1 MAITDTSIYQDKIM
15 GGVEGDP
22 LTNISNQFARSGAGI
37 DQGFI
42 NQYNFGQRYD
52 PMFDNEEFEEIAGFN
67 FKDAPI
73 ETSFYKRMTDPAF
86 QPYRNNPRTGF
97 IDSKILSKGNPDN
110 SLINRTTNAFGNFT
124 NTIGGGLKSILD
136 NTIIGRIGAGFDAT
150 NPRAFNYNPA
160 LQGQIDFMKS
170 QGMYG
175 TNPTSGLNQITSG
188 VLAGKN
194 LQSGFGS
201 NDLTTMYEKEL
212 ARATGVLEGLPDQ
225 WSKLKEDDPEEYQ
238 KKVDF
243 HRNKVAKIKQ
253 EQAAAAAAAQAAAD
267 ERIAAERAA
276 GAAANVQTQR
286 GGGAGDSS
294 TSHMGGISQAQAD
307 AVGAAN
313 KAAGMGGWGL
323 ADGGRVYLNLGGI
336 ARLL

>member
-22 LTNISNQFARSGAGI
+22 NPFGYQNQ
-37 DQGFI
+37 I
-42 NQYNFGQRYD
+42 NNFVI
-52 PMFDNEEFEEIAGFN
+52 DNEEFEEIPGYN
-67 FKDAPI
+67 FIDAP
-73 ETSFYKRMTDPAF
+73 TSLPSRLQNPQYL
-86 QPYRNNPRTGF
+86 NNPFRGP
-97 IDSKILSKGNPDN
+97 IDSFILSKGNPDN
-110 SLINRTTNAFGNFT
+110 SLINRTTDTLGNFKDTIVGGIT
-124 NTIGGGLKSILD
+124 NILD
-136 NTIIGRIGAGFDAT
+136 NTLLGRIAAARDAT
-150 NPRAFNYNPA
+150 NPRAGNYNPA

-175 TNPTSGLNQITSG
+175 TNPNTNLPQITSG

-194 LQSGFGS
+194 LQSMFGS
-201 NDLTTMYEKEL
+201 NDLMDMYDKSI
-212 ARATGVLEGLPDQ
+212 ARTQKTIDNFANQ
-225 WSKLKEDDPEEYQ
+225 WGNLKEEDEDAYNAKLNVHINRLQ
-238 KKVDF
+238 AKK
-243 HRNKVAKIKQ
+243 N
-253 EQAAAAAAAQAAAD
+253 EQAAAAAAAQAEAD
-267 ERIAAERAA
+267 ARIAQERAA
-276 GAAANVQTQR
+276 GATANQQTQR

-313 KAAGMGGWGL
+313 AAAGMGGWGL